1 MEEVCMDRL
10 RIGVVGLGHWGKNVA
25 RGFARARDG
34 ELCALCDADPRLLAA
49 QAALYPRATPASD
62 LQTLLD
68 DPDLDAIALAT
79 PAPTHFALG
88 TRVLAAGKHLF
99 VEKPMTLAAADAEAL
114 VAQADAA
121 GLTLMVGHLLE
132 YHPAVLWMKQYL
144 DSGALGEAL
153 YLYAQRLNLGIVR
166 ADENALW
173 SLAPHDISVALYLFG
188 DEPDWVSAHGA
199 CYLQPGIEDVVFAYL
214 HFPDGRA
221 AQLHVSWLDPH
232 KERRLVL
239 VGSRTMAVFDDM
251 APMETIRIYD
261 KGAVRPESEAPA
273 PVTVR
278 HGDIAIPY
286 VPAGE
291 PLATECQ
298 HFVDAVRTG
307 TPPRSDGRDGLRVVR
322 VLEAASLS
330 LRTQGQ
336 PVRMRYHDQSDIL
349 RA

>member
-1 MEEVCMDRL
+1 MERL
-10 RIGVVGLGHWGKNVA
+10 RIGVIGLGHWGKNVA
-25 RGFARARDG
+25 RSFARARDCD
-34 ELCALCDADPRLLAA
+34 LCYLCDGDPVRLAA
-49 QAALYPRATPASD
+49 QAALYPGAVATAD
-62 LQTLLD
+62 LTTLLD
-68 DPDLDAIALAT
+68 DPTLDAVALAT

-88 TRVLAAGKHLF
+88 TRALAAGKHLF

-114 VAQADAA
+114 CAQAEDA
-121 GLTLMVGHLLE
+121 GRTLMVGHLLE
-132 YHPAVLWMKQYL
+132 YHPAVAWMKAYL
-144 DSGALGEAL
+144 DSGALGTPL

-166 ADENALW
+166 GDENALW

-188 DEPDWVSAHGA
+188 AEPDWVSAHGA

-239 VGSRTMAVFDDM
+239 VGSRTMVVFDDM
-251 APMETIRIYD
+251 APMETIRVYD
-261 KGAVRPESEAPA
+261 KGAVCPESDAPA

-298 HFVDAVRTG
+298 HFVDAVRRG
-307 TPPRSDGRDGLRVVR
+307 VAPRSDGQDGLRVVR
-322 VLEAASLS
+322 VLEAAGQS

-336 PVRMRYHDQSDIL
+336 PVRMRHYDQPNVL